1 MIPCP
6 FSACKF
12 KTNVYLT
19 YNAHKCREHKNAS
32 NYDEAVV
39 VSNVSTECQDSGI
52 DYEPA
57 YFSDENETV
66 AKAVSSTDGLEQQ
79 LQYNLAAFFL
89 KMQTILHV
97 SQRATQEI
105 IEHIDQL
112 FTLSQPVVR
121 EAVVKILRKHDCT
134 FTDTLVS
141 DIVKAV
147 SESNALHKS
156 VTSEG
161 TMSTAKRRKTYYEEK
176 FPFVKPIDYLI
187 ESSQHTYI
195 YVPILTSLQMLLKK
209 TYVLEKIK
217 ETSSELLGQYM

>member
-1 MIPCP
+1 MQFLRHYRLCHGQYSTVSPLPCLYKNCMCTFTTFNSLKVHLSKVHTEKIVLQADSHNATINKPFNYPVGDFKQPFIEKDMYSHLRGHLRLKEMVPCP

-12 KTNVYLT
+12 KTNVYST

-39 VSNVSTECQDSGI
+39 VSNISTECQDSGI

-57 YFSDENETV
+57 DFSDENETV

-89 KMQTILHV
+89 KMRTTLHV

-112 FTLSQPVVR
+112 ISCLHCHS
-121 EAVVKILRKHDCT
+121 LW
-134 FTDTLVS
+134 
-141 DIVKAV
+141 
-147 SESNALHKS
+147 SESLWS
-156 VTSEG
+156 
-161 TMSTAKRRKTYYEEK
+161 RY
-176 FPFVKPIDYLI
+176 
-187 ESSQHTYI
+187 
-195 YVPILTSLQMLLKK
+195 
-209 TYVLEKIK
+209 
-217 ETSSELLGQYM
+217 